1 MTTPSATT
9 GTPSP
14 SVCPVTGAAGSGVT
28 RVTTPTGDS
37 AWLATGYDLVRQL
50 FSDPRLGRSHPAPE
64 TAARL
69 GESAFS
75 GGPIGNFDTELDD
88 HARMRSLLAPHF
100 TAKRMRALRPRVE
113 QITTELL
120 DGIEAHGAPADLQA
134 ELALPLPLLVICE
147 LLGVP
152 YADRNRF
159 RQWVDAVGNIT
170 DRATVEQGVGELFG
184 YCLHLVGEKRRAPGD
199 DVVSRLCAVEGVTD
213 DEIATH
219 AMVLLFAGHETSAVQ
234 IGVGARMLLE
244 NPDQWRLLHERPTL
258 VHSTVEELLRA
269 CDASSLPRY
278 ARSALTIG
286 ETAIPAGDLVL
297 LGIASANHDRSVFT
311 DPDRVD
317 VTRQEAAHFL
327 FGYGPRYCLGAPLA
341 RIELQVAFGQLVA
354 RFPTMTLAVD
364 PDTLTERDEVFTGGL
379 TALPV
384 RW

>member
-1 MTTPSATT
+1 MTTPSVTT

-14 SVCPVTGAAGSGVT
+14 SVCPVT

-37 AWLATGYDLVRQL
+37 AWLATGYELVREL
-50 FSDPRLGRSHPAPE
+50 FTDPRLGRSHQNPE

-88 HARMRSLLAPHF
+88 HARMRTLLAPHF
-100 TAKRMRALRPRVE
+100 TAKRMRELRPRVE

-120 DGIEAHGAPADLQA
+120 DAIEAHGAPADLQA

-159 RQWVDAVGNIT
+159 RQWVDAVGNVT
-170 DRATVEQGVGELFG
+170 DRATVEQGVADLFA
-184 YCLHLVGEKRRAPGD
+184 YCLHLVGQKRREPGE
-199 DVVSRLCAVEGVTD
+199 DVVSRLCAVDGVTD
-213 DEIATH
+213 DEVATH

-278 ARSALTIG
+278 ARSDVTIG
-286 ETAIPAGDLVL
+286 ETRVAAGDLVL

-317 VTRQEAAHFL
+317 ITRQQAAHFL

-364 PDTLTERDEVFTGGL
+364 PATLTERDEVFTGGL

-384 RW
+384 QW

>member
-1 MTTPSATT
+1 MQSSP
-9 GTPSP
+9 P
-14 SVCPVTGAAGSGVT
+14 SVCPVTGVVGSGVT
-28 RVTTPTGDS
+28 PVTTPTGDP
-37 AWLATGYDLVRQL
+37 AWLATGYELVREL
-50 FSDPRLGRSHPAPE
+50 FTDPRLGRAHPQPE

-75 GGPIGNFDTELDD
+75 GGPIGNFDTELAD
-88 HARMRSLLAPHF
+88 HARMRALLAPHF
-100 TAKRMRALRPRVE
+100 TAKRMRELRPRVE
-113 QITTELL
+113 QLTTELL
-120 DGIEAHGAPADLQA
+120 DAMTAQGSPADLQA
-134 ELALPLPLLVICE
+134 ALALPLPLLVICE

-159 RQWVDAVGNIT
+159 RDWVDAVGHVT
-170 DRATVEQGVGELFG
+170 DRAKVEAGVAELFA
-184 YCLHLVGEKRRAPGD
+184 YCLHLVGEKRREPGD
-199 DVVSRLCAVEGVTD
+199 DVVSRLCAIADVTD

-258 VHSTVEELLRA
+258 VPSAVEELLRA

-278 ARSALTIG
+278 ARAPMTVAG
-286 ETAIPAGDLVL
+286 TEIPAGDLVL
-297 LGIASANHDRSVFT
+297 LGIASANHDTGVFT
-311 DPDRVD
+311 EPARVD
-317 VTRQEAAHFL
+317 VTRQQAAHFL

-354 RFPTMTLAVD
+354 RFPEMTLAVD
-364 PDTLTERDEVFTGGL
+364 PSTLTERDEVFTGGL